1 MGHVLVADDDRS
13 FLASLLDA
21 LADEPYEVLTAGD
34 GAEALQVLDT
44 HSIDLL
50 LTDVNMPRLDGI
62 QLIRELV
69 NRGRFVPCMIMT
81 AFGTPDLEGRVAQ
94 LGGVEFVNKP
104 IDLPDLKQRIRRA
117 LSAGQETSVV
127 RGIGLA
133 SFIQL
138 LSSEQKTCTVMV
150 KGDAGSGLL
159 FLRDGVLLDAT
170 FRDKSGTEAA
180 YEIISVEKAEI
191 TLRNGCRR
199 KRRMIKEDLNT
210 LLLEAFRRRDE
221 ELRLDSLGDSIP
233 RKAPEKEDVMALE
246 QHLQDFKEIKG
257 YIASGI
263 MDFTGEILAS
273 DSTNSHVDLAA
284 VGAVFNDIFRT
295 AHEASQKIGLEACR
309 NLVLNTPKG
318 IIVMECSGVDSAR
331 HVHMIAV
338 LQEGGNQALVKV
350 TIARVLPKI
359 VADLT

>member
-13 FLASLLDA
+13 FLASLVDA

-34 GAEALQVLDT
+34 GAEALRLLDT
-44 HSIDLL
+44 HNVDLL

-62 QLIRELV
+62 QLIHELV
-69 NRGRFVPCMIMT
+69 NRGRFVPCMVMT
-81 AFGTPDLEGRVAQ
+81 AFGTPDLEGRAAQ
-94 LGGVEFVNKP
+94 LGGMEFVNKP
-104 IDLPDLKQRIRRA
+104 VDLPDLKLRIRRA
-117 LSAGQETSVV
+117 LSARRETSIV

-133 SFIQL
+133 SFLQL
-138 LSSEQKTCTVMV
+138 LSAEQKTCTVMV
-150 KGDAGSGLL
+150 KGDSGSGLL

-170 FRDKSGTEAA
+170 FGDKRGPEAA
-180 YEIISVEKAEI
+180 YEIISVEDAEI
-191 TLRNGCRR
+191 ALRNGCRR
-199 KRRMIKEDLNT
+199 KRRMIKEELNA

-221 ELRLDSLGDSIP
+221 ELRLDSLDDSF
-233 RKAPEKEDVMALE
+233 RKKAPEKEDVMALE
-246 QHLQDFKEIKG
+246 AHLQDFKEIKG

-273 DSTNSHVDLAA
+273 DSASPNVDLAA

-338 LQEGGNQALVKV
+338 LQEGGNQALVRV
-350 TIARVLPKI
+350 TIGKILPKI